1 MGPEQE
7 PHDRGPHGE
16 PGNGRIGYGA
26 ATRAVPGLRRRCRR
40 GAGRAGDRGGAG
52 HTPAPPYDE
61 SGGERGM
68 TTLAGGGRPPDGA
81 YPDGAHPDRA
91 HPDGHA
97 AAAPDGTAPPRRR
110 GRFAALLDRLPGD
123 LRDPLF
129 LNGYALMANTGITA
143 VLGMGYWL
151 LATQYYSPADFG
163 RNQAMITAMR
173 LFASLTALG
182 LTGALARY
190 IPQAGRRT
198 GGLIARSYLIASLT
212 AVTAAFCF
220 LLTLPMWGPNF
231 SSLAGFGPGLFFLAS
246 VAVWAVFTL
255 QDVALAGLRKATWV
269 PINSLCFGLVKMV
282 LLVALASSLPRTGI
296 FVSWILPTA
305 IALIPI
311 NWLIFGVLVPRHVKR
326 TQDVTRPPRLREIG
340 RFLAGDYP
348 GSFSILAIVYFVPVY
363 VASQVDDVTMGY
375 FAMAHT
381 LGCMIETLAMN
392 MAVSLTVEG
401 SFDRSQL
408 AANCRRALR
417 RLFLIIG
424 PIALVTFVG
433 APLIL
438 AVFGAGYGEHGAPLL
453 RLMALAVLPRVLI
466 EIYLSAL
473 RALGEARRLAVIQV
487 GLAVLVLSG
496 SAALLPVTG
505 ITAVGYA
512 LLFSELLVAALI
524 FKRLRAILSGAP
536 DAAIS
541 RRVAETA

>member
-1 MGPEQE
+1 
-7 PHDRGPHGE
+7 
-16 PGNGRIGYGA
+16 
-26 ATRAVPGLRRRCRR
+26 CRR

-231 SSLAGFGPGLFFLAS
+231 SSLA
-246 VAVWAVFTL
+246 
-255 QDVALAGLRKATWV
+255 
-269 PINSLCFGLVKMV
+269 
-282 LLVALASSLPRTGI
+282 
-296 FVSWILPTA
+296 
-305 IALIPI
+305 
-311 NWLIFGVLVPRHVKR
+311 
-326 TQDVTRPPRLREIG
+326 
-340 RFLAGDYP
+340 
-348 GSFSILAIVYFVPVY
+348 
-363 VASQVDDVTMGY
+363 
-375 FAMAHT
+375 
-381 LGCMIETLAMN
+381 
-392 MAVSLTVEG
+392 
-401 SFDRSQL
+401 
-408 AANCRRALR
+408 
-417 RLFLIIG
+417 
-424 PIALVTFVG
+424 
-433 APLIL
+433 
-438 AVFGAGYGEHGAPLL
+438 
-453 RLMALAVLPRVLI
+453 
-466 EIYLSAL
+466 
-473 RALGEARRLAVIQV
+473 
-487 GLAVLVLSG
+487 
-496 SAALLPVTG
+496 
-505 ITAVGYA
+505 
-512 LLFSELLVAALI
+512 
-524 FKRLRAILSGAP
+524 
-536 DAAIS
+536 
-541 RRVAETA
+541 